1 MKFIIFTFLF
11 LFTTN
16 SLADDVSDFEIE
28 GISVGESLLNF
39 YSLEEINK
47 KINSYN
53 DKGFIYPSNEFYA
66 ITFRNS
72 KKFSTFDDVQFSL
85 KNNDKSFEIYSIMG
99 IINYPSNLD
108 ECFVNLDI
116 IENDFDKIFKNS
128 NKRDRYEY
136 SHQADKSGKSKITQ
150 VYYELENSS
159 VAVAS
164 CANWSKEVN
173 ILDALRVTLQST
185 DFRNWINQLY
195 N

>member
-85 KNNDKSFEIYSIMG
+85 KNNDKVLKIYSIMG
-99 IINYPSNLD
+99 IINYPFNLD

-185 DFRNWINQLY
+185 DFRNWNQLY

>member
-1 MKFIIFTFLF
+1 MRFIIFTFLF

-16 SLADDVSDFEIE
+16 SLAEDVSDFEIE

-39 YSLEEINK
+39 YTLEEINK

-72 KKFSTFDDVQFSL
+72 KNFSTFDDVQFSL

-108 ECFVNLDI
+108 ECFVNLDK

-128 NKRDRYEY
+128 NKIDRYEY

-185 DFRNWINQLY
+185 DFRNWINQVY